1 MIVYKKKKSEF
12 LVDIDTGEIG
22 DIVSKAVSSVLGMR
36 VGPREKKSWENSL
49 EYMGQVIVPDEV
61 SPESLV
67 AIEYRIPRTSNR
79 IDFLVSGKGVDGSAN
94 IVIVELKQWSSAEKT
109 AEDGIVRTALGGGV
123 RSTTHP
129 SYQAWSYASLLS
141 GFNQAVHSGEIDVY
155 PCAYLHNYKRD
166 GIIDDGFY
174 QDHITNAPLYC
185 KADRKELRSFIGEK
199 VHSGDQ
205 DDIISKLDSSA
216 IMPSKVLAEHVGK
229 MLRGNKE
236 FVMIDTQ
243 KIVYERAMSFV
254 NSSTDGK
261 KKVLLVQGGPG
272 TGKSVIAVNLLA
284 KLTNTGKM
292 AQYVTKNAAPREV
305 YHSLL
310 SGTFKKN
317 EISNLFKGSGSYTET
332 EYNAYDA
339 LIVDEAHRLNAKSG
353 LYSNMGENQIKE
365 LIHSSKVAIFFIDDA
380 QRIHFK
386 DIGSSDE
393 IRKWAKEFE
402 ADIEEVE
409 LTSQFRCSGSD
420 GYLAWID
427 HVLGIRETANY
438 DLSELNYDFQVFDS
452 PTDLRNEI
460 FEKNKINNKSRLVAG
475 YCWNWVSKKDSKAND
490 ITLPPFDF
498 SMQWNLAEDK
508 GTWMIKE
515 KSVEQIGC
523 IHTCQGLELDY
534 IGVVIGPDLRIEDGE
549 LITDPTERA
558 KTDHSIKGWKKQM
571 KTDPEGTLK
580 KLDEIIRNTYRTLM
594 TRGMKGCYVHAVD
607 KELNGYLKA
616 SIGQGA

>member
-12 LVDIDTGEIG
+12 LEDIDTGGIG

-36 VGPREKKSWENSL
+36 VGPSEKKSWENSL
-49 EYMGQVIVPDEV
+49 EYMGQVLGPNEV

-79 IDFLVSGKGVDGSAN
+79 IDFLVSGKGADGSTN

-109 AEDGIVRTALGGGV
+109 AEDGIVRTALGGGI

-141 GFNQAVHSGEIDVY
+141 GFNEAVHSGEIDVY

-166 GIIDDGFY
+166 GIIDDAFY
-174 QDHITNAPLYC
+174 KDHIINAPLYC
-185 KADRKELRSFIGEK
+185 KADRKELRSFIREK

-216 IMPSKVLAEHVGK
+216 IMPSKVFAEHIGK

-236 FVMIDTQ
+236 FVMIDSQ

-254 NSSTDGK
+254 NSSTEEK

-284 KLTNTGKM
+284 KITNAGKM
-292 AQYVTKNAAPREV
+292 AQYVTKNSAPRQV
-305 YHSLL
+305 YQSLL
-310 SGTFKKN
+310 SETFKKT
-317 EISNLFKGSGSYTET
+317 EIANLFKGSGSYVDT
-332 EYNAYDA
+332 EYNSYDA
-339 LIVDEAHRLNAKSG
+339 LIVDEAHRLNEKSG
-353 LYSNMGENQIKE
+353 LFYNKGENQIKE
-365 LIHSSKVAIFFIDDA
+365 LIHSSKVSIFFIDDA
-380 QRIHFK
+380 QRIHIK

-393 IRKWAKEFE
+393 IRKWAKKFD
-402 ADIEEVE
+402 ADIEEIE
-409 LTSQFRCSGSD
+409 LTSQFRCAGSD
-420 GYLAWID
+420 GYLAWVD
-427 HVLGIRETANY
+427 HILGIRETANY

-452 PTDLRNEI
+452 PANMRDEI

-475 YCWNWVSKKDSKAND
+475 YCWDWVSKKNSKAKD
-490 ITLPPFDF
+490 ISLPPYNF
-498 SMQWNLAEDK
+498 SMQWNLGDD
-508 GTWMIKE
+508 GMLWMIKDN
-515 KSVEQIGC
+515 SVEQIGC

-534 IGVVIGPDLRIEDGE
+534 IGVVIGPDLQMKNGQ
-549 LITDPTERA
+549 LITDPSSRSGN
-558 KTDHSIKGWKKQM
+558 DRSIFGWKKQM
-571 KTDPEGTLK
+571 KANPKVTLK
-580 KLDEIIRNTYRTLM
+580 KLDSIIRNTYRTLM
-594 TRGMKGCYVHAVD
+594 TRGMKGCYVYAVD
-607 KELNGYLKA
+607 KELNEYLKA
-616 SIGQGA
+616 SIGS

>member
-12 LVDIDTGEIG
+12 LEDIDTGGIG
-22 DIVSKAVSSVLGMR
+22 DIVSKAVSSVLGLR
-36 VGPREKKSWENSL
+36 VGPSEKKSWENSL
-49 EYMGQVIVPDEV
+49 EYMGQVLTPNEV

-79 IDFLVSGKGVDGSAN
+79 IDFLVSGKGADGSTN

-109 AEDGIVRTALGGGV
+109 AEDGIVRTALGGGI

-141 GFNQAVHSGEIDVY
+141 GFNEAVHSGEIDVY

-166 GIIDDGFY
+166 GIIDDAFY
-174 QDHITNAPLYC
+174 KDHIINAPLYC

-236 FVMIDTQ
+236 FVMIDSQ

-254 NSSTDGK
+254 NSSTEEK

-284 KLTNTGKM
+284 KITNAGKM
-292 AQYVTKNAAPREV
+292 AQYVTKNSAPRQV
-305 YHSLL
+305 YQSLL
-310 SGTFKKN
+310 SETFKKT
-317 EISNLFKGSGSYTET
+317 EIANLFKGSGSYVDT

-339 LIVDEAHRLNAKSG
+339 LIVDEAHRLNEKSG
-353 LYSNMGENQIKE
+353 LFYNKGENQIKE
-365 LIHSSKVAIFFIDDA
+365 LIHSSKVSIFFIDDA
-380 QRIHFK
+380 QRIHIK

-393 IRKWAKEFE
+393 IRKWAKKFD
-402 ADIEEVE
+402 ADIEEIE
-409 LTSQFRCSGSD
+409 LTSQFRCAGSD
-420 GYLAWID
+420 GYLAWVD
-427 HVLGIRETANY
+427 HILGIRETANY

-452 PTDLRNEI
+452 PANMRDEI

-475 YCWNWVSKKDSKAND
+475 YCWDWVSKKNSKAKD
-490 ITLPPFDF
+490 ISLSPYNF
-498 SMQWNLAEDK
+498 SMQWNLGDD
-508 GTWMIKE
+508 GMLWMIKDN
-515 KSVEQIGC
+515 SVEQIGC

-534 IGVVIGPDLRIEDGE
+534 VGVIIGPDLQMKNGQ
-549 LITDPTERA
+549 LITDPSSRSGN
-558 KTDHSIKGWKKQM
+558 DRSIFGWKKQM
-571 KTDPEGTLK
+571 KANPKVTLK
-580 KLDEIIRNTYRTLM
+580 KLDSIIRNTYRTLM
-594 TRGMKGCYVHAVD
+594 TRGMKGCYVYAVD
-607 KELNGYLKA
+607 KELNEYLKA
-616 SIGQGA
+616 SINGT